1 MARQVLAAGAGS
13 ALTDSIFNP
22 LECVKVRMQIS
33 SGGGGSVGQ
42 QQQYRSLGQ
51 TLRRILAEEGLWL
64 LWTPGLP
71 ATWLRGLTYTG
82 FRVGMYPS
90 IKAAL
95 PLRTDGG
102 DGSGSSGL
110 LGKVVAGAT
119 SGVIG
124 AVLFTPT
131 DVVRIRLQGD
141 AGALGADG
149 VLRTGLRAGRRPRY
163 RSTAHAFGA
172 IAREEG
178 VLRGLWRGVSSN
190 IARASLLSG
199 GQLATYDQLKET
211 LRRPTAEGG
220 VLGAA
225 DGPALHL
232 GCSFVSALVAQT
244 VCMPADTMKT
254 KVMADGGGQFRGLL
268 DCAAQTLRAE
278 GARGFFRGYAPAMAR
293 QGPVM
298 VLQMPIVEQLRRLLG
313 LEYM

>member
-1 MARQVLAAGAGS
+1 MADSERSTAPPSYPMARQVLAAGAGS

-33 SGGGGSVGQ
+33 SNTGGGSVGQ

-82 FRVGMYPS
+82 FRVGMYPT

-102 DGSGSSGL
+102 GAGGGSSGL

-163 RSTAHAFGA
+163 RNTAHAFGA

-178 VLRGLWRGVSSN
+178 VLRGLWRGASSN

-199 GQLATYDQLKET
+199 GQ
-211 LRRPTAEGG
+211 
-220 VLGAA
+220 
-225 DGPALHL
+225 
-232 GCSFVSALVAQT
+232 
-244 VCMPADTMKT
+244 
-254 KVMADGGGQFRGLL
+254 
-268 DCAAQTLRAE
+268 
-278 GARGFFRGYAPAMAR
+278 
-293 QGPVM
+293 
-298 VLQMPIVEQLRRLLG
+298 
-313 LEYM
+313 